1 MLGHADVALQIVCG
15 NVDKNTRL
23 VLDSYYLTRMFH
35 KPCCWSK
42 TTGLVDVRRP
52 G

>member
-23 VLDSYYLTRMFH
+23 VLDSYYLRAIKCSTRF
-35 KPCCWSK
+35 PF
-42 TTGLVDVRRP
+42 
-52 G
+52 